1 MWNVYVNRLLA
12 CCVLMQL
19 LMILSEFPFFFFP
32 CEPLIM
38 LMLFIA
44 TGLIR
49 SRWIDCV
56 AAVPPLVF
64 IFAFKIYISRTAER
78 QFRYYEATP
87 EELEQEK
94 MYSMSE
100 KQTKQSDVEK
110 RFLHPAL
117 QHNKLYTVM
126 VHKSQES
133 LAREVLS
140 AYPWF
145 AGKHEHDGVEINAV
159 REENLEYD
167 PSRDGPA
174 DEAHQAADWDAKSV
188 ASTDMLSKSD
198 YPFSSTPNY
207 EDAYR
212 HYPFPSSSSSV
223 TDSPSLVPANLPLYP
238 LDNPSTDQLLPNH
251 DRSEQFMMTTT
262 QTTTPTPPRRQPSGR
277 LYQHHPPMP
286 PGARHAGQVSDIDF
300 SDPSS
305 PLLDNYYYAS
315 GDAAGAGAG
324 GGGGGGAGVPYPP
337 SAYTQPPLGYVPPA
351 MRRTASDLSES
362 DVTAGGAGVTRWD
375 TGDREERGYM
385 ARQGS
390 QGYYRGY

>member
-1 MWNVYVNRLLA
+1 
-12 CCVLMQL
+12 
-19 LMILSEFPFFFFP
+19 
-32 CEPLIM
+32 
-38 LMLFIA
+38 MLFIA

-174 DEAHQAADWDAKSV
+174 DEAHQADWDAKSV

-198 YPFSSTPNY
+198 YPFPTTPKY

-223 TDSPSLVPANLPLYP
+223 MDSPSLVPASLPLYP

-251 DRSEQFMMTTT
+251 DRSEQFMMSSV
-262 QTTTPTPPRRQPSGR
+262 PASSAPPGGLAPPRRQPSGR
-277 LYQHHPPMP
+277 VYQQHPPMP
-286 PGARHAGQVSDIDF
+286 RGARHAGQVSDIDF

-305 PLLDNYYYAS
+305 PLLDDYYAS
-315 GDAAGAGAG
+315 GDAAAAARG
-324 GGGGGGAGVPYPP
+324 GPGVPYPP
-337 SAYTQPPLGYVPPA
+337 SAYTQPPLGYVPPT
-351 MRRTASDLSES
+351 MRRTASDLSEG
-362 DVTAGGAGVTRWD
+362 DVAEAGAGVTRWD

-385 ARQGS
+385 PRQGS
-390 QGYYRGY
+390 GY

>member
-1 MWNVYVNRLLA
+1 
-12 CCVLMQL
+12 
-19 LMILSEFPFFFFP
+19 
-32 CEPLIM
+32 
-38 LMLFIA
+38 MLFIA

-56 AAVPPLVF
+56 AAVPPLLI
-64 IFAFKIYISRTAER
+64 IFVFKIYISRTAER
-78 QFRYYEATP
+78 QFRYYEPTA

-100 KQTKQSDVEK
+100 KQTKQSDMEK

-174 DEAHQAADWDAKSV
+174 DEGHQADWDAKSV
-188 ASTDMLSKSD
+188 VSTDMLSKSD
-198 YPFSSTPNY
+198 YPFSSSSATTTTTPKY

-212 HYPFPSSSSSV
+212 HYPFPSSSSSASV
-223 TDSPSLVPANLPLYP
+223 SGMDSPSLVPASLSLYP

-251 DRSEQFMMTTT
+251 DRSEQFMMMSSASAA
-262 QTTTPTPPRRQPSGR
+262 TPPGGLAPPRRQGSGR

-286 PGARHAGQVSDIDF
+286 PGARHVGQVSDIDF
-300 SDPSS
+300 TDPSS
-305 PLLDNYYYAS
+305 PLLDNYYAS
-315 GDAAGAGAG
+315 GDAAAG
-324 GGGGGGAGVPYPP
+324 GGGGGGGGGDAGVPYPP
-337 SAYTQPPLGYVPPA
+337 SAYTQPPLGYVPPT
-351 MRRTASDLSES
+351 MRRTASDVSES
-362 DVTAGGAGVTRWD
+362 DVAAAGGGVTRWD

-390 QGYYRGY
+390 GYYRGY

>member
-1 MWNVYVNRLLA
+1 
-12 CCVLMQL
+12 
-19 LMILSEFPFFFFP
+19 
-32 CEPLIM
+32 
-38 LMLFIA
+38 
-44 TGLIR
+44 
-49 SRWIDCV
+49 
-56 AAVPPLVF
+56 
-64 IFAFKIYISRTAER
+64 
-78 QFRYYEATP
+78 
-87 EELEQEK
+87 
-94 MYSMSE
+94 MSE

-174 DEAHQAADWDAKSV
+174 DEAHQRDWDAKSV

-198 YPFSSTPNY
+198 YPFPSTPKY

-212 HYPFPSSSSSV
+212 HYPFPSSLGM
-223 TDSPSLVPANLPLYP
+223 DSPSLVPASLPLYP

-251 DRSEQFMMTTT
+251 DRSEQFMMSSA
-262 QTTTPTPPRRQPSGR
+262 PPGGLAPPRRQPSQ
-277 LYQHHPPMP
+277 QHHPMMP
-286 PGARHAGQVSDIDF
+286 RGARHAGQVSDIDF

-305 PLLDNYYYAS
+305 PLLDDYYAS
-315 GDAAGAGAG
+315 GDTAAGAG
-324 GGGGGGAGVPYPP
+324 GGGGGGLGVPYPP
-337 SAYTQPPLGYVPPA
+337 SAYTQPPLGYVPPT
-351 MRRTASDLSES
+351 MRRTASDMSEG
-362 DVTAGGAGVTRWD
+362 DVAGAGAGATRWD

-385 ARQGS
+385 PRRQGS
-390 QGYYRGY
+390 G